1 MDIVYS
7 LSDIVSGQLVY
18 SLRSLQNIPHGR
30 VFFVGGKPMW
40 AKNIIHIPTEQYNT
54 KWKNVPRNLIEVCK
68 DQRVSED
75 FIYMNDDFFIL
86 EMVRDPKRELN
97 LYNGTVR
104 EHLDRI
110 QRRTPYIDGM
120 EQTCELLKELGK
132 EDPLNYELHIPCVFN
147 KDNFIKMF
155 DIYGVKDIDV
165 LHYRSL
171 YGNLY
176 RTGGKD
182 AMDVKIT
189 NRSGF
194 KEKPGE
200 FLSCSND
207 GFQLLEKF
215 LDHRFPNQCPYEI

>member
-7 LSDIVSGQLVY
+7 LSDIVSSQLVY
-18 SLRSLQNIPHGR
+18 SLRSLQNMPHGS

-40 AKNIIHIPTEQYNT
+40 AKNIIHIPTEQYET

-86 EMVRDPKRELN
+86 ERVREPMRELN

-104 EHLDRI
+104 ETLGRI
-110 QRRTPYIDGM
+110 QRKTPYIEGM
-120 EQTCELLKELGK
+120 EQTYKLLKELGK
-132 EDPLNYELHIPCVFN
+132 EEPLNYELHIPCVFN
-147 KDNFIKMF
+147 KDNFLKMF
-155 DIYGVKDIDV
+155 EIEGVNDIEV

-176 RTGGKD
+176 RTVGKD
-182 AMDVKIT
+182 SLDVKIT
-189 NRSGF
+189 QRSGF
-194 KEKPGE
+194 KGKPIK

-207 GFQLLEKF
+207 GFELLEQF